1 MSHLGSGNAVAH
13 LALFSVNFFFIIEV
27 MHIHE
32 NILEIVKMK
41 IGIKLKPCITSPP
54 RDNY

>member
-1 MSHLGSGNAVAH
+1 
-13 LALFSVNFFFIIEV
+13 

-32 NILEIVKMK
+32 NILEILKMK
-41 IGIKLKPCITSPP
+41 IGIKLKPCIISPP